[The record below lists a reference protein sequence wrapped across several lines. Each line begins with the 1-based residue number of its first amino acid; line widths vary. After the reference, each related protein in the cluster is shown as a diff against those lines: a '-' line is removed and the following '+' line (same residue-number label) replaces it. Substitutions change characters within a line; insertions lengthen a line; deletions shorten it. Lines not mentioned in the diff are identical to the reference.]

1 MYILGWG
8 ESLRTT
14 FGIKICA
21 PLIPEATSDRKISCH
36 KLLAGPSI
44 LGSALMMSLYPPCNR
59 VSSPSDNLHHWSNVA
74 NIY

>member
-44 LGSALMMSLYPPCNR
+44 LGNALMMSLYPPCNR